1 MNRRKKSALYRNIET
16 SNLHLAES
24 TALELEDETPLITQ
38 ERNKTLL
45 DHGASDIANYS
56 KMDDN

>member
-1 MNRRKKSALYRNIET
+1 MNRGKKSALYRNIET

-24 TALELEDETPLITQ
+24 TALEDETPQILL
-38 ERNKTLL
+38 EKNKNVLSQ
-45 DHGASDIANYS
+45 GASDIANYS